1 MKFDADKMTGYFGE
15 YGGQYIPEILRPA
28 IKELEAE
35 FKKAIN
41 DKSFIEEFNY
51 VLKNFVGRPT
61 PLLFAE
67 NATRVLGGAQ
77 IYIKLEGLANTGA
90 HKINNAIGQALLAK
104 RMGKTRIIAETGAG
118 QHGLATAS
126 ACARLGFECEIFMG
140 EVDIARQRPNVYWME
155 LFGAKVTPV
164 TSGTKTLKDAVNEAF
179 R

>member
-61 PLLFAE
+61 P
-67 NATRVLGGAQ
+67 
-77 IYIKLEGLANTGA
+77 
-90 HKINNAIGQALLAK
+90 
-104 RMGKTRIIAETGAG
+104 
-118 QHGLATAS
+118 
-126 ACARLGFECEIFMG
+126 
-140 EVDIARQRPNVYWME
+140 
-155 LFGAKVTPV
+155 
-164 TSGTKTLKDAVNEAF
+164 
-179 R
+179 